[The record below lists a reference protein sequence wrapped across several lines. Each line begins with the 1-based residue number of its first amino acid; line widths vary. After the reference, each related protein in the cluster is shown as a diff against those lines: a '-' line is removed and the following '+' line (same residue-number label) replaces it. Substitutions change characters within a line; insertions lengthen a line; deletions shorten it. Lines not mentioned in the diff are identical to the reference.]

1 MGAAAHLGITLREYD
16 RRIRT
21 FIPHYDEMID
31 AAAAALRGL
40 RGRTPR
46 VVDLGIGTGALA
58 ARCVRVLPRAA
69 IIGID
74 SDAAML
80 AAARRRLGRRLTI
93 IAGDFAT
100 VPLPV
105 ADAIVAS
112 LALHHIRTL
121 AAKRRLYRRWARQLA
136 RAGRFV
142 IADCVLASSLERQA
156 LDRADW
162 RAHLERSYT
171 RARAERFLRTW
182 AREDVYMRLDDEREA
197 LRDAGL
203 IVDVTW
209 RRGAFAVIAGT
220 KPRATTRARR
230 RE

>member
-21 FIPHYDEMID
+21 FIPDYDDLID

-46 VVDLGIGTGALA
+46 VVDLGSGTGALA
-58 ARCVRVLPRAA
+58 ARCHRVLPRAS
-69 IIGID
+69 IVGID
-74 SDAAML
+74 SDTAML
-80 AAARRRLGRRLTI
+80 AAARRRLGPRLTV

-100 VPLPV
+100 VALPA

-112 LALHHIRTL
+112 FALHHIRTL
-121 AAKRRLYRRWARQLA
+121 AIKRRLYRRWARQLA
-136 RAGRFV
+136 PGGRFV
-142 IADCVLASSLERQA
+142 SADCVLASSRERQA

-162 RAHLERSYT
+162 RAHLEQSYT
-171 RARAERFLRTW
+171 PAHAERFLRTW
-182 AREDVYMRLDDEREA
+182 AREDVYMTLDDERDA

-203 IVDVTW
+203 VVDVPW
-209 RRGAFAVIAGT
+209 RRGAFAVIVGT
-220 KPRATTRARR
+220 KPPATQRR
-230 RE
+230 RRG